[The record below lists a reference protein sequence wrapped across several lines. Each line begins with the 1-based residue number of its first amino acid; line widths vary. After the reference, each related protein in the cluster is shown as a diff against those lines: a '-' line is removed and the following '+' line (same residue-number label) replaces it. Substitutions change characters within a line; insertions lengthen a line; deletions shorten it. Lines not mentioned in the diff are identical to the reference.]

1 MTGRRLRVLVGH
13 NRYRS
18 GQPSGEDRV
27 VDQEVVLLRDAGH
40 HVAVFERSSDEISSM
55 SVAGK
60 ARAAGQSFWS
70 RPARLDFLARL
81 HAERPDVVHLHNTF
95 PLLSPSVIAAA
106 ATVRVPVVATLHHY
120 RQVCPS
126 GVLYREG
133 RVCDD
138 CVGRLPWPS
147 IRHGCYGGSRLATL
161 PLAVGMASSRRV
173 WWSGIERFFCIS
185 QAQRNTLVQAGMPA
199 ERLAVKHNFVA
210 DPGLRRLGSG
220 SHVLYLGRLN
230 EEKGLR
236 LLMTA
241 WERMT
246 ASGAA
251 PVPLVIAG
259 GGPMRGEIEQWAAG
273 RDDVRFL
280 GLLTRDECRVV
291 TADAAV
297 VVAPSVWPE
306 TFGLVV
312 VEAMASG
319 VPVVAAAHGAFVELV
334 ADGETG
340 LLHSPGDPASLAS
353 CMAAALDPALGRRLG
368 AAGRRRYE
376 EAFTP
381 ETGLARLV
389 EGYLAAIEGRPGGTT

>member
-1 MTGRRLRVLVGH
+1 MTDRALRVLVGH

-27 VDQEVVLLRDAGH
+27 VDQEVALLREAGH
-40 HVAVFERSSDEISSM
+40 HVGVFERSSDDIAAMSM
-55 SVAGK
+55 PGK
-60 ARAAGQSFWS
+60 ARAAGQMFWS

-81 HAERPDVVHLHNTF
+81 RAERPDVVHLHNTF
-95 PLLSPSVIAAA
+95 PLLSPSVVAAA
-106 ATVRVPVVATLHHY
+106 VSAGVPVVATLHHY

-126 GVLYREG
+126 GVLYRDG

-138 CVGRLPWPS
+138 CVGRLPLPAV
-147 IRHGCYGGSRLATL
+147 RHGCYRGSRLATV
-161 PLAVGMASSRRV
+161 PLAVGMVAGRRT
-173 WWSGIERFFCIS
+173 WWSGVERFFCIS
-185 QAQRNTLVQAGMPA
+185 RAQRNTLVQAGMPA
-199 ERLAVKHNFVA
+199 ERLMVKHNFVP
-210 DPGLRRLGSG
+210 DPRLRRSGPG

-241 WERMT
+241 WEAMT
-246 ASGAA
+246 ASVAA
-251 PVPLVIAG
+251 RVPLVVAG
-259 GGPMRGEIEQWAAG
+259 GGPLQDEIAHWAAG

-280 GLLTRDECRVV
+280 GLLSQEECRAV

-297 VVAPSVWPE
+297 LVAPSVWPE

-334 ADGETG
+334 VDRETG
-340 LLHSPGDPASLAS
+340 LLHSPGDAASLAS
-353 CMAAALDPALGRRLG
+353 CIRAALDPVAGHRFG
-368 AAGRRRYE
+368 MAARRRYE
-376 EAFTP
+376 AAFSA
-381 ETGLARLV
+381 ETGLARLI
-389 EGYLAAIEGRPGGTT
+389 EGYQVAIDGRPGGTV